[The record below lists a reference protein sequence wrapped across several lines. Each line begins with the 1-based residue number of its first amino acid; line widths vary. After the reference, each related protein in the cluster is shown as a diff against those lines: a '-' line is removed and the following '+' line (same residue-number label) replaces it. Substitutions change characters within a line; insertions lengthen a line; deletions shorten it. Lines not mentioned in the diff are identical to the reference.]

1 MINLK
6 NFGITREAGQLNSGV
21 HLAVFRKQSSPV
33 YTRLAF
39 LSGSRFDP
47 VGKEGLAHFMEHM
60 MVAGTKNY
68 PSKDELAEYIENY
81 GGEFGA
87 STGNESVF
95 LNIEVAVERDFRIV
109 IDIANQMIN
118 ESLYQAETTET
129 ERGSIHN
136 EIDDWKSNPS
146 RYVWEL
152 WRTIFFQG
160 TNMGRPLLGGHDS
173 LDKITSSDLKNFAT
187 EKLTASNLSI
197 IISGDISFNSAKTLI
212 NNGLQLNKTKQ
223 KRLNKPLPIYRKQP
237 ILISRNQQ
245 KQVHYILGF
254 RTVSEF
260 DNDYEVLSII
270 STILGRGR
278 ASILSKKLRYEKGL
292 VYNVYTNNYGSSDA
306 GTFIVKTS
314 TSKKDLNE
322 TISVTI
328 DEINKIKSNGFTQKK
343 LQFAKNKIRKS
354 ITRNMQTSSSWVNF
368 HTLGELMQPNNYLK
382 LDGYINKILSI
393 DNSQVIEVA
402 NKYFNKDKWYLAAAG
417 DIKESDININF

>member
-1 MINLK
+1 MVNLK
-6 NFGITREAGQLNSGV
+6 NFGITRKAGQLSNGA
-21 HLAVFRKQSSPV
+21 HLAVFRKQSSPI

-60 MVAGTKNY
+60 VVAGTKNY
-68 PSKDELAEYIENY
+68 PSKDKLAEYIENY

-87 STGNESVF
+87 TTGNENMH
-95 LNIEVAVERDFRIV
+95 LNIEVADKSDFKIV
-109 IDIANQMIN
+109 VDIANQMVN
-118 ESLYQAETTET
+118 ESLYAAKTTET

-152 WRTIFFQG
+152 WRKIFFQG
-160 TNMGRPLLGGHDS
+160 TDMGRPVLGSHNT
-173 LDKITSSDLKNFAT
+173 LDKITSNDLKSFAT
-187 EKLTASNLSI
+187 NKLTASNLSI
-197 IISGDISFNSAKTLI
+197 IISGDISFKSAKTLI
-212 NNGLQLNKTKQ
+212 ENVLQLNKKGQ
-223 KRLNKPLPIYRKQP
+223 KRSSKILPNYRKKP
-237 ILISRNQQ
+237 ILISKNKE

-260 DNDYEVLSII
+260 DDDYEVLSII

-292 VYNVYTNNYGSSDA
+292 VYNVGTNNYGLSDA

-322 TISVTI
+322 TFDVII
-328 DEINKIKSNGFTQKK
+328 DEINKIKSNGFTQNK
-343 LQFAKNKIRKS
+343 LIFAKNKIRKS

-368 HTLGELMQPNNYLK
+368 HTLGELMRPDGYLK
-382 LDGYINKILSI
+382 LDSYINKITTI

-402 NKYFNKDKWYLAAAG
+402 NKYLKRGKWYLAAVG